1 MPGDLKEILKNYSR
15 RLNSS
20 QLLID
25 NIVQVINDVSGLS
38 LNKNNL
44 VISGRQLKIKT
55 KTKERLN
62 VLLLKEKILT
72 RLKEEGIEIIDL
84 R

>member
-25 NIVQVINDVSGLS
+25 NIVQVINEVSGLS

-44 VISGRQLKIKT
+44 VISGRQVKIKT

>member
-44 VISGRQLKIKT
+44 VISGRQVKIKT

-62 VLLLKEKILT
+62 VLLLKEKILA